1 MFARTFI
8 IIKLFNEFDL
18 VILQMDK
25 VVTDVFNMVNADD
38 GKVVKEDE
46 FKKLLTE
53 ILGSIMLQLEGSPIS
68 VSSNSVVH
76 EPLTSSTLLSPS
88 S

>member
-1 MFARTFI
+1 
-8 IIKLFNEFDL
+8 
-18 VILQMDK
+18 MDK
-25 VVTDVFNMVNADD
+25 VVTDVLDMVNADD
-38 GKVVKEDE
+38 GRAIKEDE

-76 EPLTSSTLLSPS
+76 EPLTSPSTLFPPN
-88 S
+88 

>member
-1 MFARTFI
+1 MI
-8 IIKLFNEFDL
+8 NSLCLF
-18 VILQMDK
+18 LQMDK
-25 VVTDVFNMVNADD
+25 VIGEVLKMINADD
-38 GKVVKEDE
+38 GKLVKEDE

-76 EPLTSSTLLSPS
+76 EPLGSSSSLLQPPS
-88 S
+88 SNEMA